1 VDSTKLAALDALQA
15 DPLRALTAAYGRVA
29 ERHAL
34 AAIVVHGGRPKS
46 RSRFDD
52 QAFALR
58 STPHFQHWLAL
69 AEPDCAVIVAPGR
82 EPTLVWPSGLD
93 FWERPRAPLTTAFE
107 RSLRVERPTAYAA
120 GKELLRELA
129 PTGAIAFVGE
139 DPEAAAEWGLAAAAC
154 NPESLLRDLDALRVL
169 KSPYE
174 RACLVEANR
183 VAALGH
189 ESVRRAFASGDAS
202 ELELHLEFLR
212 ATSQDDPET
221 PYKNIVAKGHNGAIL
236 HHIAYLREGRGEH
249 SLLLDAGATFQG
261 YCSDITRTW
270 VKGEGAAASAFLGL
284 VRGVESLQ
292 RALCLGAVEGRRYE
306 DLHDESHRR
315 VSAVLAEVGLVRLSP
330 EEICARGIS
339 RLFYPHGLGHSLGLQ
354 THDVGCALER
364 PRGDNPFLRNT
375 AVIAAG
381 QTFTVE
387 PGVYFID
394 QKLAELREGPH
405 AGAVDFSLVEALSAL
420 GGVRIEDD
428 LFVEPGGG
436 APENLTRAWLPVGG
450 GAAGDAS

>member
-1 VDSTKLAALDALQA
+1 MDPTQLAAIDALQT
-15 DPLRALTAAYGRVA
+15 DHLRALTAAYGRLA
-29 ERHAL
+29 ERHGL

-69 AEPDCAVIVAPGR
+69 AEPDCALIVTPGR
-82 EPTLVWPSGLD
+82 TPTLVWPSGLD
-93 FWERPRAPLTTAFE
+93 FWERPRPPLTTAFE
-107 RSLRVERPTAYAA
+107 RSLRVERPASYAA
-120 GKELLRELA
+120 GKDTLRALA
-129 PTGAIAFVGE
+129 PVGTIAFIGE
-139 DPEAAAEWGLAAAAC
+139 DPEAAADWGLDAAAC
-154 NPESLLRDLDALRVL
+154 NPEALLRELDALRVT

-183 VAALGH
+183 VASLGH
-189 ESVRRAFASGDAS
+189 EAVRRAFTSGDAS

-221 PYKNIVAKGHNGAIL
+221 PYKNIVAKGQNGAIL
-236 HHIAYLREGRGEH
+236 HHIAYLREGRGEE

-270 VKGEGAAASAFLGL
+270 VRGASAAATTFLGL
-284 VRGVESLQ
+284 VLGVEALQ
-292 RALCLGAVEGRRYE
+292 RALCAGAVEGRKYE
-306 DLHDESHRR
+306 ELHDESHRR
-315 VSAVLAEVGLVRLSP
+315 VSALLAEVGLVRLSA

-375 AVIAAG
+375 SVIAPG
-381 QTFTVE
+381 QAFTVE

-394 QKLAELREGPH
+394 QKLAELRQGPH
-405 AGAVDFSLVEALSAL
+405 AGAVDFALVEALSAF

-428 LFVEPGGG
+428 LVVGPGGG

-450 GAAGDAS
+450 GRGDA